1 VSTSTARLTRHDLKK
16 ATCRTCV
23 VCGSKLSAYNDNP
36 TCWAHT
42 LEVPWKGPNQKPR

>member
-1 VSTSTARLTRHDLKK
+1 MT
-16 ATCRTCV
+16 RTCA

-42 LEVPWKGPNQKPR
+42 PQLPWKGPNQKPR